1 MSKNRK
7 GIIKYKIEILFV
19 IKYIVSSIILK

>member
-7 GIIKYKIEILFV
+7 GIIKHKIEILFV
-19 IKYIVSSIILK
+19 IKYIVPSIILK